1 MKKIFRRVLILGG
14 VLALLVC
21 LIFKFISATGI
32 GQTVEFVLQ
41 VQDVTIRQGETPEFN
56 VSVKND
62 GEYDGRE
69 NIVIE
74 WRNRYT
80 SGDLA
85 AMLNQK
91 KDIRSDVRRTAGPR
105 GSSRSI
111 WFCRMRFRKSFRIH
125 GRKK

>member
-56 VSVKND
+56 VSVKMT
-62 GEYDGRE
+62 E
-69 NIVIE
+69 N
-74 WRNRYT
+74 
-80 SGDLA
+80 
-85 AMLNQK
+85 M
-91 KDIRSDVRRTAGPR
+91 TAGKI
-105 GSSRSI
+105 S
-111 WFCRMRFRKSFRIH
+111 
-125 GRKK
+125 